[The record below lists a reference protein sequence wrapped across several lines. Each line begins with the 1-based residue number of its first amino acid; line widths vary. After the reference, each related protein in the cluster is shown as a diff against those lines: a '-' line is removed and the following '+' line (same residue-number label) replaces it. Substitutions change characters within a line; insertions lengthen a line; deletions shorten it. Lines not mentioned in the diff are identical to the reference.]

1 MKRTVRIWWIVAGAS
16 ALILVSALGLIY
28 LSYRQQMDRLA
39 TATEES
45 ARASAVFLS
54 QWLGD
59 EVQRK
64 DWQATRQRLSGYAV
78 EGIAFRFQLILPD
91 GSIPVDTL
99 SLSQAAGPGATPL
112 ARDAGATPL
121 ARDAGAIPPQ
131 AQQALTGAGVQAARL
146 SPKLYLVAA
155 PIPGPD
161 GKPVAALV
169 ERADWGALSQQSQ
182 RRLLEQGLL
191 VSLFILLLVLGGLSI
206 IWFLIAAPVR
216 RMRIMAEIITRQGT
230 APRLPHFL
238 ARELDQTGQAFNQ
251 MLDRLGEHRRDLDRL
266 NRQLEQTVVQRTGQL
281 EKRNRELFT
290 LNRISAMALAA
301 KTLPEAYQQIVQE
314 ISSATGFPVVVF
326 ERYDSGRRLMVFEAA
341 AGIEA
346 PAGQTYREIPANR
359 CLSGL
364 VATSGQPIAE
374 ADIAARPEY
383 AALAPRRY
391 PVRSLVC
398 VPLRAGEQ
406 VYGTISLAHPEMVE
420 VDDGLVGWVSTLSN
434 HIMSLSERLQ
444 TASALQE
451 SEERFELALN
461 GTGLGVW
468 DWDIP
473 SGRVLVNQ
481 HWAGMLGYEPS
492 EIRRDINLWAE
503 LAHPDDYSQLKAALE
518 EHLAGRSTA
527 FEVELRLRAKGGSW
541 KWVLDRG
548 QVVTRDGSG
557 KPLRMVGTQRDI
569 DERKAAEE
577 ELRRRDEVLE
587 AVNFAAESFLSSA
600 SWENSLPK
608 VLASLG
614 EANRASRVY
623 VYEAFQDADGTWLS
637 RLHSEWT
644 APGIASRAE
653 ASAAQETPFRLSGF
667 GRWEEELSHGRPV
680 QGQVANFP
688 RPERNSLARL
698 GVRSLVVMP
707 VFVGSRWWGSIG
719 LDDCLVE
726 RGWSPAEADALKVAA
741 GILGAAIQRQQT
753 EETVKRLYETE
764 RAQRQQAQVLR
775 ETGSIFSAMLSYDGI
790 LDHILGELPRLLPY
804 DAAYV
809 LLLQSTASAGRTTA
823 TGSLRDPLA
832 MDELDQRAIVA
843 RQRGYEDYDPHILQK
858 LPNLTFDLRSTAAL
872 RWMVEKKQPLV
883 VSDTRAAPGLVRLVE
898 RDTFRSLAA
907 APIPLQGKV
916 KAFFVAEKTEAAFYR
931 PEQAEI
937 LALFAS
943 QVGLALQNAQLF
955 AETLVSLERE
965 QNLNEVTR
973 AISSALE
980 LPTIL
985 QNVVRLAAD
994 LCGADAGA
1002 LAILSPD
1009 GSTLAYPYLYN
1020 LPVTLGK
1027 DSERRGVGLA
1037 WNTIQSHNPHLL
1049 VEYSQYPQANP
1060 GWVEAGVHATIS
1072 VPLIAGEVCLGSLGL
1087 FSYHAEKRFS
1097 RRDLALIES
1106 VGRQAGIAIQNA
1118 RLFEAAERRAREAE
1132 TLRQAVAEVTSALEL
1147 DQVMDKILN
1156 HLARVV
1162 PYDSSVVFLY
1172 EGEQHLRAMAGRGLP
1187 NPGAV
1192 LNHTYPADIPLIVEL
1207 KRQGTPIILAD
1218 AQADSRFEKWG
1229 ARGYVHGWMGL
1240 PLRVHGEPIGYLT
1253 MDSARVGAYGPQDAA
1268 LVQAFAD
1275 EVAIAIENA
1284 RLFQQVQR
1292 LAITDPLTGLNN
1304 RRYFFE
1310 AARRELERARRYQ
1323 SSLSLIMLDI
1333 DHFKRVNDTYGHLA
1347 GDRVLV
1353 AVAARCKEK
1362 LREVDI
1368 SARYGGEEFVFLLPE
1383 TDVEG
1388 ARQVAD
1394 RLRAVVNDTP
1404 IDAGDKKVV
1413 ISISLGVADLDEECV
1428 DIQALV
1434 RRADQALY
1442 VTKETGRGQ
1451 VTAWHRG
1458 MRAENG

>member
-16 ALILVSALGLIY
+16 ALILASALGFIY
-28 LSYRQQMDRLA
+28 LSYHQQMDRLA
-39 TATEES
+39 AATEES
-45 ARASAVFLS
+45 ARASAVSLS

-59 EVQRK
+59 EVQRQ
-64 DWQATRQRLSGYAV
+64 DWAAARQGLSGYAAD
-78 EGIAFRFQLILPD
+78 GITFRFQVVLPD
-91 GSIPVDTL
+91 GSIPVDTHE
-99 SLSQAAGPGATPL
+99 AAQTVGPGSAPS
-112 ARDAGATPL
+112 
-121 ARDAGAIPPQ
+121 Q

-146 SPKLYLVAA
+146 APEVYLVAA

-161 GKPVAALV
+161 GKLVAALV
-169 ERADWGALSQQSQ
+169 ERADWSALRQQSQ
-182 RRLLEQGLL
+182 RLLLEQG
-191 VSLFILLLVLGGLSI
+191 VVIALFLLLAMLAGLSI

-216 RMRIMAEIITRQGT
+216 RMRIMAEMVTRQGT
-230 APRLPHFL
+230 APRLPRFL
-238 ARELDQTGQAFNQ
+238 AHELDQTGQAFNQ
-251 MLDRLGEHRRDLDRL
+251 MIDRLGEHRRDLDRL
-266 NRQLEQTVVQRTGQL
+266 NRQLEHTVVQRTGQL

-301 KTLPEAYQQIVQE
+301 KTLPDAYQQIVRE

-326 ERYDSGRRLMVFEAA
+326 ERYDPTRRLMVFEAA

-346 PAGQTYREIPANR
+346 PAGQAYREIPTNR

-364 VATSGQPIAE
+364 VATSGQPIAA
-374 ADIAARPEY
+374 ADIAGRSEY

-398 VPLRAGEQ
+398 VPLRVGDQ
-406 VYGTISLAHPEMVE
+406 VYGTITLAHPEVVE
-420 VDDGLVGWVSTLSN
+420 VDDGLVGWISTLSN
-434 HIMSLSERLQ
+434 HITSLSERLQ

-473 SGRVLVNQ
+473 SGRVLINQ
-481 HWAGMLGYEPS
+481 HWASMLGYEPS
-492 EIRRDINLWAE
+492 EIRHDINLWAE
-503 LAHPDDYSQLKAALE
+503 LAHPDDYSRLKSALE
-518 EHLAGRSTA
+518 EHLAGRSAA
-527 FEVELRLRAKGGSW
+527 FEVELRLQAKGGGW

-548 QVVTRDGSG
+548 QVVTRDGRG

-577 ELRRRDEVLE
+577 ELQRRDDVLE

-600 SWENSLPK
+600 SWEDSLPK

-623 VYEAFQDADGTWLS
+623 VFEALQDVDGAWLN

-653 ASAAQETPFRLSGF
+653 AGASRETPFRLSGF

-680 QGQVANFP
+680 HGQVANFP
-688 RPERNSLARL
+688 RPERSFLARL

-707 VFVGSRWWGSIG
+707 VFVGSRWWGYVG
-719 LDDCLVE
+719 LDDCLAE

-764 RAQRQQAQVLR
+764 RGQRQQAQVLR
-775 ETGSIFSAMLSYDGI
+775 ETGSTFSAMLSYDGI
-790 LDHILGELPRLLPY
+790 LDRILDELPRLLPY
-804 DAAYV
+804 DAACV
-809 LLLQSTASAGRTTA
+809 LLLQSTPPAGRTT
-823 TGSLRDPLA
+823 TGSLRDPSTV
-832 MDELDQRAIVA
+832 DELDQRALVA

-858 LPNLTFDLRSTAAL
+858 LPNLAFDLRSTPAL

-883 VSDTRAAPGLVRLVE
+883 VSDTRAATELVRLVE
-898 RDTFRSLAA
+898 RDTFRSWAA

-916 KAFFVAEKTEAAFYR
+916 KAFFVAEKTEAHFYY

-1027 DSERRGVGLA
+1027 EAERRGVGLA
-1037 WNTIQSHNPHLL
+1037 WNTIQSHSPHLL
-1049 VEYSQYPQANP
+1049 AEYSQYPQANP

-1072 VPLIAGEVCLGSLGL
+1072 VPLIAGDVCLGSLGL

-1172 EGEQHLRAMAGRGLP
+1172 EGEHHLRAMAGRGLP

-1192 LNHTYPADIPLIVEL
+1192 LNHTYAADNPLIVEL
-1207 KRQGTPIILAD
+1207 KRQGTPLILAD

-1229 ARGYVHGWMGL
+1229 AGGYIHGWVGL

-1323 SSLSLIMLDI
+1323 SPLSLIMLDI

-1383 TDVEG
+1383 TNLEG
-1388 ARQVAD
+1388 AGQVAD
-1394 RLRAVVNDTP
+1394 RLRAVVNDVP
-1404 IDAGDKKVV
+1404 IDAGDKKVS
-1413 ISISLGVADLDEECV
+1413 ISISLGVAELDEECA

-1442 VTKETGRGQ
+1442 KTKETGRGQ
-1451 VTAWHRG
+1451 VTAWHPG
-1458 MRAENG
+1458 MRIENG